1 MNLHLKE
8 MRRLKGYKQKEL
20 ADILGIDWRTYGSWE
35 RGERGLTLEN
45 AYNCAIAL
53 GCTIDELAGM
63 PERAPSFSEA
73 RKNALIGYYDSMNEK
88 GRDLLVQSA
97 KHMSADPE
105 VRIVKDS
112 TERVDDQTAMGA

>member
-1 MNLHLKE
+1 MELQLKSL
-8 MRRLKGYKQKEL
+8 RKKAGYTQEEFAKLIGAKY
-20 ADILGIDWRTYGSWE
+20 RTYASWE
-35 RGERGLTLEN
+35 RQEYAMTLED
-45 AYNCAIAL
+45 AYTCAIAL

-63 PERAPSFSEA
+63 PEQAPSFSEA
-73 RKNALIGYYDSMNEK
+73 RKNALIGYYDSMNDK

-112 TERVDDQTAMGA
+112 PEHIESQSAMGA

>member
-1 MNLHLKE
+1 MNFRLKE
-8 MRRLKGYKQKEL
+8 MRKLKGYKQKEL

-53 GCTIDELAGM
+53 GCTIDEIAGM
-63 PERAPSFSEA
+63 PEHPASFTEP
-73 RKNALIGYYDSMNEK
+73 RKNALVGYYDSMNDK

-112 TERVDDQTAMGA
+112 PEHVDGQAAMGA

>member
-1 MNLHLKE
+1 MELQLKSL
-8 MRRLKGYKQKEL
+8 RKRAGYTQEEFAKLIGAKY
-20 ADILGIDWRTYGSWE
+20 RTYASWE
-35 RGERGLTLEN
+35 RQEYAMTLED
-45 AYNCAIAL
+45 AYNCALAL

-63 PERAPSFSEA
+63 PEQPASFSEP
-73 RKNALIGYYDSMNEK
+73 RKNALVGYYDSMNDK

-112 TERVDDQTAMGA
+112 SEYVNSQAAMGA